1 MSKSANIVA
10 ASLLNKHHVI
20 VRIGRLNFRF
30 YQPYIKDLARAFADE
45 RLDLSIDGR
54 QRYSLKTMS
63 KLLFHCRWQQR
74 LFLWYAGRYSD
85 YRQIRIAAQKIADIT
100 TGKDLLESV
109 KIDKTRKKTIT
120 ETIGNNSIAGIMAT
134 MMKHLNI
141 SYRDAFE
148 KVNYPT
154 MMLMM
159 IDKVRSLVGDEK
171 KIVKGSGK
179 EMAARSRQK
188 NK

>member
-85 YRQIRIAAQKIADIT
+85 YRQIRIAAQKSPT
-100 TGKDLLESV
+100 SPQE
-109 KIDKTRKKTIT
+109 KTCWNQSKSTNTQENHHR
-120 ETIGNNSIAGIMAT
+120 N
-134 MMKHLNI
+134 
-141 SYRDAFE
+141 YRE
-148 KVNYPT
+148 QLYCGHH
-154 MMLMM
+154 
-159 IDKVRSLVGDEK
+159 GDYDGTPEH
-171 KIVKGSGK
+171 
-179 EMAARSRQK
+179 QLP
-188 NK
+188 

>member
-45 RLDLSIDGR
+45 RLDLSI
-54 QRYSLKTMS
+54 
-63 KLLFHCRWQQR
+63 HCRWQQR

-179 EMAARSRQK
+179 EMAARRRQK